1 MNATPRTRAHRGFTL
16 IELLVVIAIIAVLI
30 ALLLPAVQAAREA
43 ARRMQCANN
52 LKQIALAT
60 ANYSD
65 ANNSTIPPT
74 AEQASTNNYSMKSRI
89 LQFIEQGAVFN
100 SMNMALNFNTVE
112 NTTASVTR
120 IATYLCPSDGNVP
133 NTGYANSNYPNNLG
147 VMRIGGGMIDGP
159 AWVLNSPGA
168 GPVVNYAMITDG
180 LSNTVQ
186 WSEFV
191 MGTGQSV
198 PSSAPDGPSMIYL
211 STGYEPTSSSHGP
224 ATGVYGAAAFQMANQ
239 TCLKSAS
246 NPANKNGDLK
256 GEQYQHHSVG
266 WGGAYTHVM
275 MPNQPACYYQDGSGQ
290 TDHGAISASS
300 RHPGG
305 VNVALAD
312 GSVRFVKSTV
322 NPMTWWAL
330 GTRSGGEVTSA
341 DSF

>member
-1 MNATPRTRAHRGFTL
+1 MRRPGFTL

-43 ARRMQCANN
+43 ARRIQCVNN

-60 ANYSD
+60 QNYND
-65 ANNSTIPPT
+65 TNGVIPPT

-100 SMNMALNFNTVE
+100 SMNMALNFNTPQ
-112 NTTASVTR
+112 NTTASLTKV
-120 IATYLCPSDGNVP
+120 ATYLCPSDGDVP
-133 NTGYANSNYPNNLG
+133 HPTYANSNYPNNMG
-147 VMRIGGGMIDGP
+147 VMRVGGSSFDGP

-168 GPVVNYAMITDG
+168 GPVVNFAMITDG

-191 MGTGQSV
+191 MGTGQ
-198 PSSAPDGPSMIYL
+198 AIAANGPAGVSMIYL

-224 ATGVYGAAAFQMANQ
+224 ATAAYGAAAFMMANQ
-239 TCLKSAS
+239 TCQQSAS
-246 NPANKNGDLK
+246 DPANKNGDLK

-266 WGGAYTHVM
+266 WGGGYTHVM
-275 MPNQPACYYQDGSGQ
+275 LPNQSACYYRDGSGQ

-305 VNVALAD
+305 VNVALMD
-312 GSVRFVKSTV
+312 GSVRLVKSTV
-322 NPMTWWAL
+322 NQSTWWAL
-330 GTRSGGEVTSA
+330 GTRAGGEIISA